1 MRLRPLFSGMLLLAA
16 CSGQTPDGVA
26 RIPADSAGI
35 FRAQIDELRLVSATK
50 DSLYN
55 DLAETTRLIAD
66 INTELATVR
75 TQSRN
80 VSAVTS
86 PESPLSASSERAE
99 VLGRVRELTQ
109 RVRQSEANLRATR
122 QRLTSLTQDSEAM
135 RTQLAVFETT
145 ITDLNQMLEGQKATI
160 AGLESELGALRAANV
175 QLATEKEALV
185 DTVADL
191 TIRDNTVYYIVGT
204 RAELKEQGI
213 IQETGGGRWL
223 IFTRTGETLI
233 PSPNLTPAGFIE
245 ADKRMI
251 SEIPLPNPDRTYQIV
266 SAQNLDYIDAS
277 AMQSQKD
284 RKIRGHLRIN
294 SPEQFWA
301 PSKYLIIVQ
310 N

>member
-1 MRLRPLFSGMLLLAA
+1 
-16 CSGQTPDGVA
+16 
-26 RIPADSAGI
+26 
-35 FRAQIDELRLVSATK
+35 
-50 DSLYN
+50 
-55 DLAETTRLIAD
+55 
-66 INTELATVR
+66 
-75 TQSRN
+75 
-80 VSAVTS
+80 
-86 PESPLSASSERAE
+86 
-99 VLGRVRELTQ
+99 
-109 RVRQSEANLRATR
+109 
-122 QRLTSLTQDSEAM
+122 
-135 RTQLAVFETT
+135 
-145 ITDLNQMLEGQKATI
+145 
-160 AGLESELGALRAANV
+160 V

-204 RAELKEQGI
+204 RSELKEQGI

-223 IFTRTGETLI
+223 IFTRTGETLV

-277 AMQSQKD
+277 ALQSQKD

>member
-1 MRLRPLFSGMLLLAA
+1 MNVRPAVAGLLLLAA
-16 CSGQTPDGVA
+16 CTQSPDGVA
-26 RIPADSAGI
+26 RIPADSAGV
-35 FRAQIDELRLVSATK
+35 FRAQIEELRLVSATK

-55 DLAETTRLIAD
+55 DLAATTSLIAE

-75 TQSRN
+75 SQSQN
-80 VSAVTS
+80 MSAVVS
-86 PESPLSASSERAE
+86 PESPMSASSERAA
-99 VLGRVRELTQ
+99 VLSRVRELTQ
-109 RVRQSEANLRATR
+109 RVRQSESNLRATR
-122 QRLTSLTQDSEAM
+122 QRLTSLTQDSESM

-145 ITDLNQMLEGQKATI
+145 IADLNQMLDGQKATI

-175 QLATEKEALV
+175 QLATEKEALT

-191 TIRDNTVYYIVGT
+191 TIRDNTVYYVVGT
-204 RAELKEQGI
+204 RQELKAQGI

-233 PSPNLTPAGFIE
+233 PAPNLTPAGFVE

-251 SEIPLPNPDRTYQIV
+251 MEIPLPNPDKTYEIV

-277 AMQSQKD
+277 AIQKG

-301 PSKYLIIVQ
+301 PSKYLIVVQ

>member
-1 MRLRPLFSGMLLLAA
+1 MRLRLAA
-16 CSGQTPDGVA
+16 FGLVLLTACNQSPDGVA
-26 RIPADSAGI
+26 RIPADSSGF
-35 FRAQIDELRLVSATK
+35 FRAQLDELRLVSATK
-50 DSLYN
+50 DSLYG

-80 VSAVTS
+80 VSAVVS
-86 PESPLSASSERAE
+86 PESPLSASGERAE
-99 VLGRVRELTQ
+99 VLNRVRELTQ

-122 QRLTSLTQDSEAM
+122 QRLTALTQDSEAM
-135 RTQLAVFETT
+135 RSQLAVFETT
-145 ITDLNQMLEGQKATI
+145 ISDLNQMVEGQKATI
-160 AGLESELGALRAANV
+160 AGLESELGALREANV
-175 QLATEKEALV
+175 ILAAEKSALS

-191 TIRDNTVYYIVGT
+191 TIRDNTVYYVVGT
-204 RAELKEQGI
+204 RDELKDQGI

-233 PSPNLTPAGFIE
+233 PAPNLTPAGFVE
-245 ADKRMI
+245 ADRRML
-251 SEIPLPNPDRTYQIV
+251 SEIPLPNPERTYQIV

-277 AMQSQKD
+277 ALQKN

>member
-1 MRLRPLFSGMLLLAA
+1 MRLRPLFAGMLLLAA

-26 RIPADSAGI
+26 RIPSDSAGI

-122 QRLTSLTQDSEAM
+122 QRLTNLTQDSESSHKGGLTAQHS
-135 RTQLAVFETT
+135 RQTYVLRQKIGRQLPVQRRQGMLGRVLDKYFPAGQRCQLGRVRNRAE
-145 ITDLNQMLEGQKATI
+145 DLTRK
-160 AGLESELGALRAANV
+160 GLCHLPDDVGRGV
-175 QLATEKEALV
+175 CGRHLV
-185 DTVADL
+185 DHHGRL
-191 TIRDNTVYYIVGT
+191 RH
-204 RAELKEQGI
+204 
-213 IQETGGGRWL
+213 IQPPG
-223 IFTRTGETLI
+223 
-233 PSPNLTPAGFIE
+233 
-245 ADKRMI
+245 
-251 SEIPLPNPDRTYQIV
+251 
-266 SAQNLDYIDAS
+266 
-277 AMQSQKD
+277 
-284 RKIRGHLRIN
+284 
-294 SPEQFWA
+294 
-301 PSKYLIIVQ
+301 
-310 N
+310 

>member
-1 MRLRPLFSGMLLLAA
+1 MNLSPAVAGLLLLSA
-16 CSGQTPDGVA
+16 CTQSPDGVA
-26 RIPADSAGI
+26 RIPADSAGV
-35 FRAQIDELRLVSATK
+35 FRAQVEELRLVSATK

-55 DLAETTRLIAD
+55 DLAATTSLIAE

-75 TQSRN
+75 TQSQN
-80 VSAVTS
+80 INAA
-86 PESPLSASSERAE
+86 PESPLSASSERAA
-99 VLGRVRELTQ
+99 VLSRVKELTQ
-109 RVRQSEANLRATR
+109 RVRQSESNLRATR
-122 QRLTSLTQDSEAM
+122 QRLSALTQDSESM

-145 ITDLNQMLEGQKATI
+145 IADLNQMLEGQKATI

-175 QLATEKEALV
+175 QLASEKEALT

-191 TIRDNTVYYIVGT
+191 TIRDNTVYYVVGT
-204 RAELKEQGI
+204 RDELKQQGI

-223 IFTRTGETLI
+223 IFTRTGETLV
-233 PSPNLTPAGFIE
+233 PAPNLTPAGFVE

-251 SEIPLPNPDRTYQIV
+251 QEIPLPNPDKTYEIV

-277 AMQSQKD
+277 ALQKG

-301 PSKYLIIVQ
+301 PSKYLIVVQ

>member
-1 MRLRPLFSGMLLLAA
+1 MRLRPLFAGMLLLAA

-26 RIPADSAGI
+26 RIPSDSAGI

-122 QRLTSLTQDSEAM
+122 QRLTNLTQDSESM

-145 ITDLNQMLEGQKATI
+145 ITDLNQMP
-160 AGLESELGALRAANV
+160 RA
-175 QLATEKEALV
+175 
-185 DTVADL
+185 
-191 TIRDNTVYYIVGT
+191 RRPRSPG
-204 RAELKEQGI
+204 
-213 IQETGGGRWL
+213 WS
-223 IFTRTGETLI
+223 
-233 PSPNLTPAGFIE
+233 PS
-245 ADKRMI
+245 
-251 SEIPLPNPDRTYQIV
+251 
-266 SAQNLDYIDAS
+266 
-277 AMQSQKD
+277 
-284 RKIRGHLRIN
+284 
-294 SPEQFWA
+294 WA
-301 PSKYLIIVQ
+301 PSGPPTCSWRPKRRPWWTRWPT
-310 N
+310 